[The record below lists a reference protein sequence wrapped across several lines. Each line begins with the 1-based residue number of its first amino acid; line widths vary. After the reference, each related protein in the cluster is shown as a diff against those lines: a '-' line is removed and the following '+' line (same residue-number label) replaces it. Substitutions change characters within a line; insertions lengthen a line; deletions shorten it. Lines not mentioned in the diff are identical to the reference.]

1 MMAPVPPV
9 NQVGIAWPNILSLY
23 VRGHHCLG
31 WDCLTPSEQA
41 GIIISATV
49 ILIVLLFTYMYYL
62 GRITTAHQEIVL
74 RRQRRHR
81 SRSFALAPT
90 VSLVQLPP
98 VPRFPSQQ
106 VSYQPVLYHP
116 PLAPLV
122 PVALPHLQGPSG
134 VVPQQQIP
142 VFLPIQPT
150 TYVQPQPIFQ
160 PTTRQNEQ
168 FRPLQRSGSC
178 PASMSSSGL
187 PPRHPS
193 WRQRLRRAFGLPL
206 GKASTVGS
214 ESVPGTPAMPQPPPE
229 GSHRESNAN
238 RYADKQTEARDAPR
252 NSQDLGRNSGP
263 SDHSRGS
270 DRSNT
275 ADSDRIRSPGS
286 AAATVH
292 SDDYD
297 LISNVQLQH
306 THHNASNG
314 QESRGQ
320 TDLSN
325 ANDSNLSDYHNP
337 LAMLPARLP
346 FNPMEKPSTP
356 KSVMLDSRQHIDQ
369 LEFVMPGRQ
378 SRAHTPTLSRQP
390 PIRTYHPE
398 CEQHHRGREMHRRN
412 WDSTHTNA
420 NYMTGGITGPST
432 PQPTHQGGGI
442 Y

>member
-1 MMAPVPPV
+1 
-9 NQVGIAWPNILSLY
+9 
-23 VRGHHCLG
+23 
-31 WDCLTPSEQA
+31 
-41 GIIISATV
+41 
-49 ILIVLLFTYMYYL
+49 
-62 GRITTAHQEIVL
+62 
-74 RRQRRHR
+74 
-81 SRSFALAPT
+81 
-90 VSLVQLPP
+90 
-98 VPRFPSQQ
+98 
-106 VSYQPVLYHP
+106 
-116 PLAPLV
+116 
-122 PVALPHLQGPSG
+122 
-134 VVPQQQIP
+134 
-142 VFLPIQPT
+142 
-150 TYVQPQPIFQ
+150 
-160 PTTRQNEQ
+160 
-168 FRPLQRSGSC
+168 
-178 PASMSSSGL
+178 MSSSGL

-238 RYADKQTEARDAPR
+238 RYADKQTEAHDAPR

-263 SDHSRGS
+263 SDHSQGS

-297 LISNVQLQH
+297 LISNAQIQH
-306 THHNASNG
+306 THHNAFNG

-325 ANDSNLSDYHNP
+325 ANDSNWSDYHNP

-346 FNPMEKPSTP
+346 FNPMEKPSTS
-356 KSVMLDSRQHIDQ
+356 KSVMLDTRQHIDQ

>member
-1 MMAPVPPV
+1 MAPVPPI

-41 GIIISATV
+41 GIITSATV
-49 ILIVLLFTYMYYL
+49 ILIVLLFAYMYYL

-74 RRQRRHR
+74 RRQRRR
-81 SRSFALAPT
+81 RRRSFALAPT
-90 VSLVQLPP
+90 VSLVRLPP

-106 VSYQPVLYHP
+106 ASYQSVLHHL
-116 PLAPLV
+116 PLA
-122 PVALPHLQGPSG
+122 PVALPHFQGPSG
-134 VVPQQQIP
+134 VMPQQQIP
-142 VFLPIQPT
+142 VFLPVQPT
-150 TYVQPQPIFQ
+150 TYVQPQPISQ
-160 PTTRQNEQ
+160 PTTRQNERA
-168 FRPLQRSGSC
+168 RPLQRSGSC

-193 WRQRLRRAFGLPL
+193 WRQHLRRAFGLPL
-206 GKASTVGS
+206 GRASTVGS
-214 ESVPGTPAMPQPPPE
+214 ESVPGTPTIQKPQPE

-238 RYADKQTEARDAPR
+238 RSTDKQIEAHDASR
-252 NSQDLGRNSGP
+252 NSQDLGCNSGP
-263 SDHSRGS
+263 LGHSRGS

-275 ADSDRIRSPGS
+275 AGSDRIRSPGS

-297 LISNVQLQH
+297 LISNVQLPH
-306 THHNASNG
+306 AHHNAFNG

-337 LAMLPARLP
+337 LAMLPVRPP
-346 FNPMEKPSTP
+346 FNHIESPPPP
-356 KSVMLDSRQHIDQ
+356 KSAMLDTRQHDDQ
-369 LEFVMPGRQ
+369 LEFMMPGRQ
-378 SRAHTPTLSRQP
+378 SRAYVPTLSRQP
-390 PIRTYHPE
+390 PIGTYHPG
-398 CEQHHRGREMHRRN
+398 CEQHHRGREMHRRD
-412 WDSTHTNA
+412 WDSTHTNT

-432 PQPTHQGGGI
+432 PQSTHQGGGI

>member
-81 SRSFALAPT
+81 SRSFTLAPT

-168 FRPLQRSGSC
+168 VRPLHRSGSC

-206 GKASTVGS
+206 GKASTVDS

-238 RYADKQTEARDAPR
+238 KYADKQTEAHDAPR

-263 SDHSRGS
+263 SDHSQGS

-275 ADSDRIRSPGS
+275 ADSDRIQSPGS
-286 AAATVH
+286 ASATVH

-306 THHNASNG
+306 IHHNASNG

-325 ANDSNLSDYHNP
+325 TNDSNWSDFHNP

-356 KSVMLDSRQHIDQ
+356 KSVMLDTRQHIDQ